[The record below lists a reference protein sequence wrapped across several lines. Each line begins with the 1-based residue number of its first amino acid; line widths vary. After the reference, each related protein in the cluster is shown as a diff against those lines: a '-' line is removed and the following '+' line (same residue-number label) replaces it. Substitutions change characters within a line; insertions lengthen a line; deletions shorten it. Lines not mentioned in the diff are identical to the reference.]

1 MPKPCSAVANPS
13 HPRCPGCMRSLGTR
27 TTKNRMNFTYSATC
41 QDSSFGTDTNPG
53 WHGLHHPLTLRPR
66 PQSKETAHDRYQQ
79 KSTQLTQ
86 KSQDKCAISKGL
98 LDARPAPATFLP
110 SKNIAFRGGA
120 SICRNSIKPQGA
132 SCRTSQC
139 GGTAPGRCKSLAED
153 RQ

>member
-1 MPKPCSAVANPS
+1 
-13 HPRCPGCMRSLGTR
+13 MRSLGTR

-53 WHGLHHPLTLRPR
+53 WRGLHHPLTLRPR

-98 LDARPAPATFLP
+98 LDALPAPEAALASAVTALNP
-110 SKNIAFRGGA
+110 SEPPVERHSAAARL
-120 SICRNSIKPQGA
+120 QGDARAWLKTVSKA
-132 SCRTSQC
+132 SCGCSSSKTDWMI
-139 GGTAPGRCKSLAED
+139 P
-153 RQ
+153 